1 MAKKKYAT
9 HVTLP
14 TGRRVYVSGKSKADL
29 DARVAQV
36 RLEANAGVD
45 VGNDIRFRD
54 YTLAWL
60 KAYNLLSADVLL
72 ED

>member
-29 DARVAQV
+29 DAHPAWAVTEEGDWQAQEGLAFRYVTYERV
-36 RLEANAGVD
+36 
-45 VGNDIRFRD
+45 
-54 YTLAWL
+54 
-60 KAYNLLSADVLL
+60 K
-72 ED
+72 